1 MTKGASQGMGQ
12 RQGAVKVISHQMGKV
27 ELKNVSHWH
36 KYIDCNLLPMLANQI
51 PHLNCRHN
59 YPICPD
65 MYSLVKCTFKN
76 L

>member
-36 KYIDCNLLPMLANQI
+36 KYADCTLT
-51 PHLNCRHN
+51 NC
-59 YPICPD
+59 
-65 MYSLVKCTFKN
+65 
-76 L
+76 

>member
-36 KYIDCNLLPMLANQI
+36 NIDINTWIVL
-51 PHLNCRHN
+51 
-59 YPICPD
+59 
-65 MYSLVKCTFKN
+65 
-76 L
+76 